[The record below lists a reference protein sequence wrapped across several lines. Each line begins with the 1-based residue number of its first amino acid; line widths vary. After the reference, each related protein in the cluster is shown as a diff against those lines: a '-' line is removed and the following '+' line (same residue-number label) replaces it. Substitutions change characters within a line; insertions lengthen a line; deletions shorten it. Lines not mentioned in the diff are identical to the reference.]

1 MKRTPTGLIN
11 PVLCPLLHQYS
22 ARYYTSTLTRVLQY
36 SNQSTRVISR
46 EYYHKDSVSLIRN
59 SVHSV
64 KSVIKK
70 KNKNE
75 NQINM
80 ANIYIIENIKLGR
93 QGLQTKDESGNW
105 VDMHCQQGR
114 LDGAC
119 VVYSAIMA
127 LLCMGY
133 LNENDINIMTK
144 PDRRTRK
151 GKLLYHLFEQQ
162 GLIRDG
168 YYLDQMADEIQ
179 KAVPEYAVNYKKGSN
194 VLEYARETINEGLP
208 VIIKIENENRQ
219 TYHAVLAI
227 GMEYEGEGNY
237 EKLVRLLCL
246 DPACGISKSS
256 YWNCVIDVSRNKT
269 SDHPFWYITDEDSF
283 KVDIKEIITFEY

>member
-1 MKRTPTGLIN
+1 MR
-11 PVLCPLLHQYS
+11 
-22 ARYYTSTLTRVLQY
+22 
-36 SNQSTRVISR
+36 
-46 EYYHKDSVSLIRN
+46 
-59 SVHSV
+59 
-64 KSVIKK
+64 
-70 KNKNE
+70 
-75 NQINM
+75 NM

-93 QGLQTKDESGNW
+93 KGLQTKDESGNW

-144 PDRRTRK
+144 PDRRTKK

-194 VLEYARETINEGLP
+194 VLEYARETIHEGLP
-208 VIIKIENENRQ
+208 VIIKIENENKQ

-227 GMEYEGEGNY
+227 GMEYEGEGDD

-246 DPACGISKSS
+246 DPACDISKSS

-269 SDHPFWYITDEDSF
+269 SHHPFWYITDKDSF
-283 KVDIKEIITFEY
+283 KVDIKEIVTFEY